1 MLAKLYFL
9 KLAWN
14 NLKRNR
20 RTFFPYILT
29 TAIISGVFLL
39 ISGLLFSNGL
49 KKNVPSG
56 ETAQAIFGFGIVV
69 FAVFAFFFMV
79 YINNFIVGRRKKE
92 FGLYGILG
100 LERRHVGRVLV
111 WENCITLL
119 AGVLL
124 GVVIALVFGRLLFLA
139 LLKLIHAA
147 PGSSFSIAP
156 MAYLLTAALFF
167 GVFVLTSLLN
177 LRQVRLISPMELLKS
192 ERKGQ
197 KESRL
202 LVPLAVLGAL
212 LLTGAYY
219 FAWTTQ
225 NRGMALGIFFPL
237 AILVIIA
244 TELLFTSGSIAAL
257 RALRLNKRIYYK
269 TGNFIAISGMFQRMR
284 QSAKSLATICIL
296 STMFLVTVSGTLSLY
311 LGQENIL
318 EASHPYDVTLHF
330 DETIVEDDIRTFEQS
345 LIHLAEKND
354 VLLNADADKL
364 TYERASDGSQLPG
377 LRYVPENAEILQLN
391 KLLFINRT
399 MIFDLEGGEENC
411 LKFVQDARTLY
422 MDTFPE
428 KTLSSINVFEARQN
442 GYASFGGLLFLGAFF
457 GILFLSVTV
466 LIIYFKQVS
475 EGYEDKEQFAILQK
489 VGMDDVQVKS
499 TINMQVLWVF
509 FIPLGMTILHM
520 LFASK
525 IMAVMLES
533 FMLYDWGLVL
543 ACIGGS
549 CAIFAI
555 LYLVV
560 YKLTAHVYYRIV
572 KW

>member
-1 MLAKLYFL
+1 MLVKLYFL
-9 KLAWN
+9 KLAWG

-20 RTFFPYILT
+20 RTFVPYILAT
-29 TAIISGVFLL
+29 SIISGVFLL
-39 ISGLLFSNGL
+39 ISGLLFSDGL
-49 KKNVPSG
+49 KNVPGG
-56 ETAQAIFGFGIVV
+56 ETARSVFSFGIVM
-69 FAVFAFFFMV
+69 FAIFAFFFMV

-111 WENCITLL
+111 WENGITLL

-124 GVVIALVFGRLLFLA
+124 GALTALVFGRLLFLA

-147 PGSSFSIAP
+147 PGSTFSIAP
-156 MAYLLTAALFF
+156 IAFALTGGLFF
-167 GVFVLTSLLN
+167 CVFVLTSLLN
-177 LRQVRLISPMELLKS
+177 LRQVRLKSPMELLKS

-197 KESRL
+197 KDSKL
-202 LVPLAVLGAL
+202 LVPLAVLGAIL
-212 LLTGAYY
+212 LAAAYY

-237 AILVIIA
+237 SILVIIA
-244 TELLFTSGSIAAL
+244 TELLFNSGSIAAL
-257 RALRLNKRIYYK
+257 RALRANKRVYYK
-269 TGNFIAISGMFQRMR
+269 PGNFIAISGMFQRMR

-296 STMFLVTVSGTLSLY
+296 STMFLVTISGTLSLY

-318 EASHPYDVTLHF
+318 KASHVYDVSLRI
-330 DETIVEDDIRTFEQS
+330 DKTIAEGNIRSFEQS
-345 LIHLAEKND
+345 LLSLASKHD
-354 VLLNADADKL
+354 VRLHATKDKL
-364 TYERASDGSQLPG
+364 TYEQASDGTEPTG
-377 LRYVPENAEILQLN
+377 LRYVPKNAEII
-391 KLLFINRT
+391 KLDTLLCIDHMMLFDVDGT
-399 MIFDLEGGEENC
+399 DQNC
-411 LKFVQDARTLY
+411 ISFVQDARTHYLS
-422 MDTFPE
+422 TFPE
-428 KTLSSINVFEARQN
+428 KSLSSNNVFEARRN
-442 GYASFGGLLFLGAFF
+442 GYATYGGLLFLGAFF

-489 VGMDDVQVKS
+489 VGMDDAQVKS
-499 TINMQVLWVF
+499 TINTQVLWVF

-549 CAIFAI
+549 SVLFAV